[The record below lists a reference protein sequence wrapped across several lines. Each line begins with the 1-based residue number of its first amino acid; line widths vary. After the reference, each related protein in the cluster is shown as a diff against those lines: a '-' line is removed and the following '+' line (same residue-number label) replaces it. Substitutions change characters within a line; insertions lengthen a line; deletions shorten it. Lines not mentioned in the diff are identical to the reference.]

1 MDQQSIGG
9 FSCDSVYPSGASP
22 YYFLNSQP
30 VPFVPNNDI
39 VSPPSN
45 QTGNPDTLYA
55 SSTSPYYSLNGISG
69 PAPPQPTERPLPSVV
84 PDPALNYTNSKAL
97 TQGPYGSSSAVL
109 SAPAGFAVSGIQY
122 AKDSSYFR
130 TNAPRGTAPSQPLAP
145 EALATTKNAIT
156 VYFSVAGITGSA
168 PITYSFLY
176 GKTNPPTTPF
186 PATRVSPSLSIYA
199 ATITGLT
206 SASLYYIQAVASNDY
221 GSTASASTQAQTPG
235 ATNPPSGSFG
245 DINFVNATSSSIAV
259 SVDAANVSGETSVY
273 MTYKPVS
280 GMNVLYWF
288 PSTVVGGL
296 YTFTITGLV
305 PSTQYEFQAVAT
317 NGTPPDIVSAL
328 SYAYTNGISPI
339 PDFTTNVVLP
349 FLIQGPRFNT
359 PYTQALDYYVNVD
372 AVGCYLVPG
381 DTTLSGAQVYG
392 SLYAYSQVTGVQ
404 TSFAGLCTS
413 DRPYTQDY
421 GTVTD
426 NYFESVGVDKIRR
439 LISWGGYYA
448 DVLGLFGP
456 YQPTG
461 FPGTNPPVG
470 KVVNSFCATY
480 MTGTTAPN
488 ELSWSASGWG
498 TKFDGLVLDFENV
511 GLGGVKGSSNIYPL
525 PQDPVPSFPADAN
538 SGTYQPYIQ
547 AIGSIPAQ
555 FHTVAPTKFL
565 ANAPVSLSIN
575 GDLAAGKNNGNIGA
589 ANTALNTWFAF
600 PDSTTVPSPAT
611 YNATASQALNHPAQM
626 CYFDEIFVQFYNE
639 EPDYYLGGSKFT
651 NVLAQWGYVAILAQQ
666 QVPTV
671 KNTRINIGL
680 AKGTIIPGGSPA
692 VDAAQGPTAPL
703 DGQTGPPYEYWYP
716 QYNTESPP
724 NNTTNPAYTTWPNTG
739 DQGVDAGNLAAALR
753 GANLIL
759 QQAFGN
765 AGLVTSDWCSGA
777 GFWAGGEATTMAQEV
792 YTKGSSASPGNIL
805 PSITTY
811 CWSDAS
817 YPSPDPAWANNL
829 PIVSD
834 L

>member
-1 MDQQSIGG
+1 
-9 FSCDSVYPSGASP
+9 
-22 YYFLNSQP
+22 
-30 VPFVPNNDI
+30 
-39 VSPPSN
+39 
-45 QTGNPDTLYA
+45 
-55 SSTSPYYSLNGISG
+55 
-69 PAPPQPTERPLPSVV
+69 
-84 PDPALNYTNSKAL
+84 
-97 TQGPYGSSSAVL
+97 
-109 SAPAGFAVSGIQY
+109 
-122 AKDSSYFR
+122 
-130 TNAPRGTAPSQPLAP
+130 
-145 EALATTKNAIT
+145 
-156 VYFSVAGITGSA
+156 
-168 PITYSFLY
+168 
-176 GKTNPPTTPF
+176 
-186 PATRVSPSLSIYA
+186 
-199 ATITGLT
+199 
-206 SASLYYIQAVASNDY
+206 
-221 GSTASASTQAQTPG
+221 
-235 ATNPPSGSFG
+235 
-245 DINFVNATSSSIAV
+245 
-259 SVDAANVSGETSVY
+259 
-273 MTYKPVS
+273 
-280 GMNVLYWF
+280 
-288 PSTVVGGL
+288 
-296 YTFTITGLV
+296 
-305 PSTQYEFQAVAT
+305 
-317 NGTPPDIVSAL
+317 
-328 SYAYTNGISPI
+328 
-339 PDFTTNVVLP
+339 
-349 FLIQGPRFNT
+349 
-359 PYTQALDYYVNVD
+359 
-372 AVGCYLVPG
+372 
-381 DTTLSGAQVYG
+381 
-392 SLYAYSQVTGVQ
+392 
-404 TSFAGLCTS
+404 
-413 DRPYTQDY
+413 
-421 GTVTD
+421 
-426 NYFESVGVDKIRR
+426 
-439 LISWGGYYA
+439 
-448 DVLGLFGP
+448 
-456 YQPTG
+456 
-461 FPGTNPPVG
+461 
-470 KVVNSFCATY
+470 

-639 EPDYYLGGSKFT
+639 EPDYYLGGSKFA

-671 KNTRINIGL
+671 KKTRINIGL

-703 DGQTGPPYEYWYP
+703 DGQTGPPYTYWYP

-753 GANLIL
+753 SANLIL

-777 GFWAGGEATTMAQEV
+777 GFWAGGEATTMAQQV